1 MLATI
6 PVYAVMAED
15 LGERGAEYIALKL
28 LKERIFQSAVE
39 VTHHASNTASS
50 RGSSLTFCAAALAV
64 GVAIGFVL
72 SKMNK

>member
-39 VTHHASNTASS
+39 VTHHTSNTASS
-50 RGSSLTFCAAALAV
+50 RSSSLTFIAALAV
-64 GVAIGFVL
+64 GVTIGFVL
-72 SKMNK
+72 SKLNK